1 MVNYHRYGGRGIE
14 CRITVEEL
22 KYLWFRDEAWKL
34 DKPSIDRKKSSKN
47 YTLDNCQ
54 FIEFNKNCCKESKK
68 IVFQYTKD
76 KKFIKKWNFISEA
89 SRTLNITKG
98 NIGKCLK
105 NKRKTAGGFIWL
117 QEMFIN

>member
-1 MVNYHRYGGRGIE
+1 MDNYNRYGGKGIK
-14 CRITVEEL
+14 CLITPEEL
-22 KYLWFRDEAWKL
+22 KILWFRDKAYEMK
-34 DKPSIDRKKSSKN
+34 KPSIDRKNSKKN
-47 YTLDNCQ
+47 YIFNNCE
-54 FIEFNKNCCKESKK
+54 FIEFNKNCCKESKI
-68 IVFQYTKD
+68 IVFQYNKD

-89 SRTLNITKG
+89 SRALNINKG